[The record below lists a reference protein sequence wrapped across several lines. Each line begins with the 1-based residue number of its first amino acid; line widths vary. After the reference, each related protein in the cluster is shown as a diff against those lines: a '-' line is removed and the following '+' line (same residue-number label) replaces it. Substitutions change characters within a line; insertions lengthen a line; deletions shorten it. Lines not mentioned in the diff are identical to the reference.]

1 METRRIF
8 FGKMV
13 LSLAFASFM
22 LFAPK
27 VQAQESKMNNV
38 LLHNVYFWL
47 KEPQNPEARKQFEA
61 AIDKLVKID
70 NIKMSHLGVPASTE
84 QRDVVDHSYT
94 YAMML
99 VFESKEAQDIYQV
112 HPLHVQ
118 FVEENSHLWEKVL
131 VYDSTD
137 IE

>member
-1 METRRIF
+1 MKTNRSF
-8 FGKMV
+8 
-13 LSLAFASFM
+13 LSKILVGIAFAALM
-22 LFAPK
+22 LFAPT
-27 VQAQESKMNNV
+27 VQAQQNKMNDV

-47 KEPQNPEARKQFEA
+47 NEPQNPEARKQFEA

-84 QRDVVDHSYT
+84 QRDVVDHTYT

-99 VFESKEAQDIYQV
+99 VFDSKEAQDIYQV
-112 HPLHVQ
+112 HPLHEQ
-118 FVEENSHLWEKVL
+118 FVEENSHLWEKVV
-131 VYDSTD
+131 VYDSSD